1 MSAFIFGSA
10 IEMVA
15 GLASALA
22 VSAAM
27 VLSNIRG
34 VRSDP

>member
-10 IEMVA
+10 LELVT
-15 GLASALA
+15 GLTSMLA
-22 VSAAM
+22 MSAAM

-34 VRSDP
+34 VNNDA